1 MSERRRT
8 VQRID
13 NLLTECCQKFAIPIL
28 TRGQQRLAANSF
40 AAHIKKFVCVD
51 HKQKFDESWR
61 VDVEI
66 NRTAGLPK
74 YTTVYLKV
82 KKDELESQFGI
93 GFPEYIPPRSRTKK

>member
-40 AAHIKKFVCVD
+40 AAHIKTFVCGQ
-51 HKQKFDESWR
+51 HKQTFDESWR
-61 VDVEI
+61 VDMEI
-66 NRTAGLPK
+66 DRSSGLPK

-82 KKDELESQFGI
+82 QKGELESQFGI
-93 GFPEYIPPRSRTKK
+93 GFPELLPRRLRTKK